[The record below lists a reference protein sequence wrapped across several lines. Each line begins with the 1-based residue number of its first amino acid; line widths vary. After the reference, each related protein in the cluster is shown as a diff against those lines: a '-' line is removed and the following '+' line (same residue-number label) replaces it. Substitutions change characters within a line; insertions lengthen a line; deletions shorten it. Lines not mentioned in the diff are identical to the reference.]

1 MIKLLEKEENEE
13 KYLEEQWSHVL
24 SDFNKKTSIGMYIEE
39 WRDCEKNLFL
49 LERRGRLAKMLE
61 REAELEKNSIIKDVY
76 EKYLHNW
83 KRQLFSLSLQ
93 HTITFYLTTSD
104 SRRNKSQV

>member
-24 SDFNKKTSIGMYIEE
+24 SNFNKKTSIGMYIEE

-61 REAELEKNSIIKDVY
+61 REAELEKNSVIKDVY

-83 KRQLFSLSLQ
+83 KRQFPIYGFL
-93 HTITFYLTTSD
+93 
-104 SRRNKSQV
+104 RNNYPAISKQDEMNYICV

>member
-24 SDFNKKTSIGMYIEE
+24 SNFNKKTSIGMYIEE

-49 LERRGRLAKMLE
+49 LEKSGGLAKMLE

-76 EKYLHNW
+76 EKYLQNW
-83 KRQLFSLSLQ
+83 KQQFPIHGFL
-93 HTITFYLTTSD
+93 
-104 SRRNKSQV
+104 RNNYPAISKQDEMNYICV